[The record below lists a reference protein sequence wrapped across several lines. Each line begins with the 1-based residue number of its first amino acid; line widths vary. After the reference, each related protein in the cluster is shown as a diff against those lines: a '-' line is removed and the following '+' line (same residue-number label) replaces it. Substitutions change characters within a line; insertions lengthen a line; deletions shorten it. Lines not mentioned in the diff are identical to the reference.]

1 AHKSPVYPQEET
13 LMPFVYLGLT
23 RDAGTSKKT
32 GNAYDIS
39 VVHFAVDATQ
49 STRPDRKFSLGLE
62 PQNLPIAPEAVSQF
76 QRVEPLSSVNFEFEP
91 DPRNMQRNR
100 ICGVKP
106 LPKAATQAAS

>member
-1 AHKSPVYPQEET
+1 
-13 LMPFVYLGLT
+13 MPYIYVGIT
-23 RDAGTSKKT
+23 RDAGTSKAGK
-32 GNAYDIS
+32 AYDIF
-39 VVHFAVDATQ
+39 VLHFLLDATQ
-49 STRPDRKFSLGLE
+49 SSRPDRKFALGLE

-106 LPKAATQAAS
+106 LPKTAAQAAS

>member
-1 AHKSPVYPQEET
+1 MVFGSIAPQT
-13 LMPFVYLGLT
+13 P
-23 RDAGTSKKT
+23 TSKKT
-32 GNAYDIS
+32 GNAYDIA

-49 STRPDRKFSLGLE
+49 STRPDRKFALGLE

-100 ICGVKP
+100 IRGVKP
-106 LPKAATQAAS
+106 VPKAGAQAAS

>member
-1 AHKSPVYPQEET
+1 
-13 LMPFVYLGLT
+13 MPFVYLGLT

-49 STRPDRKFSLGLE
+49 STRPDRKFALGLE

-76 QRVEPLSSVNFEFEP
+76 QRVSCRSISSST

-106 LPKAATQAAS
+106 LPKTAAQAAS